1 MTNNIVVVDTKTR
14 FVTVSNPLIGN
25 KGENRVTRLVMNM
38 SEFLNGN
45 AFLEIRR
52 PDPNDMTQTI
62 TQYAQMEKGEKNY
75 SIVVLNSILQ
85 VEGEIELCF
94 HIYNESMFEGGCA
107 CEIFKSSIFKMIVGE
122 TIDAENDEIEEYPDV
137 FGELLAKIDGAIA
150 DIKVINEIIAS
161 GSLAGKV
168 VKDIVYDEK
177 DSVPGVVDIYTIL
190 YTDNT
195 SSSLSI
201 KYGEQYDDS
210 ELKREIAE
218 IKIDYVKK
226 DNFTSMETDPTV
238 PSWAKQATK
247 PTYTADEVG
256 ALPNTTVIP
265 TKTSQ
270 LENDSGFITDTTGVE
285 SVNGKKGIVELTAED
300 VGALPADTTIPT
312 KTSELTNDSGFITD
326 VPVKSVNSKIGNV
339 TLNADDVG
347 ALPSN
352 TKIPT
357 KTSDLQ
363 NDSGFITAAPVDS
376 VNGKTGAVVL
386 NANDVGALPS
396 TTKIPQNTMD
406 LTNNNM
412 VQYTAQVLNDTQ
424 KEQARQNIGAGT
436 SNFSGSYNDLTD
448 KPDTPGTYELPI
460 ASATTLGGVKIGN
473 YLEIDNNGILSVDIT
488 YNDLED
494 KPVIVTQLT
503 SAATDNEL
511 VSAKC
516 LYDIIGN
523 VETQLASI

>member
-347 ALPSN
+347 ALPS
-352 TKIPT
+352 
-357 KTSDLQ
+357 
-363 NDSGFITAAPVDS
+363 
-376 VNGKTGAVVL
+376 
-386 NANDVGALPS
+386 

>member
-122 TIDAENDEIEEYPDV
+122 TIDAEDDEIEEYPDV

-161 GSLAGKV
+161 GSLSGKV

-177 DSVPGVVDIYTIL
+177 DSVPNVVDIYTIL

-218 IKIDYVKK
+218 IKIGYVKK

-238 PSWAKQATK
+238 PSWAKQTTK

-256 ALPNTTVIP
+256 ALPDTTV
-265 TKTSQ
+265 
-270 LENDSGFITDTTGVE
+270 
-285 SVNGKKGIVELTAED
+285 
-300 VGALPADTTIPT
+300 IPT

-326 VPVKSVNSKIGNV
+326 APVKSVNNKIGSV
-339 TLNADDVG
+339 MLNADDVG
-347 ALPSN
+347 ALPSD

-363 NDSGFITAAPVDS
+363 NDSGFITEVPVKS
-376 VNGKTGAVVL
+376 VNNKTGAVVL
-386 NANDVGALPS
+386 NAGDVGALPS
-396 TTKIPQNTMD
+396 TTKIPQNTTD
-406 LTNNNM
+406 LTNDNM
-412 VQYTAQVLNDTQ
+412 VQYTAQVLNDAQ

-436 SNFSGSYNDLTD
+436 SNFSGNYNDLTD

-473 YLEIDNNGILSVDIT
+473 YLEIDNNGILAVDIT
-488 YNDLED
+488 YNDLKD

-516 LYDIIGN
+516 LYDTIGN

>member
-122 TIDAENDEIEEYPDV
+122 TIDAE
-137 FGELLAKIDGAIA
+137 
-150 DIKVINEIIAS
+150 
-161 GSLAGKV
+161 
-168 VKDIVYDEK
+168 
-177 DSVPGVVDIYTIL
+177 
-190 YTDNT
+190 
-195 SSSLSI
+195 
-201 KYGEQYDDS
+201 
-210 ELKREIAE
+210 
-218 IKIDYVKK
+218 
-226 DNFTSMETDPTV
+226 
-238 PSWAKQATK
+238 
-247 PTYTADEVG
+247 TADEVG
-256 ALPNTTVIP
+256 ALPDTTVIP

-285 SVNGKKGIVELTAED
+285 SVNGKTGIVELTAED
-300 VGALPADTTIPT
+300 IGALPIDTTIPT
-312 KTSELTNDSGFITD
+312 KTSELTNDSGFITE
-326 VPVKSVNSKIGNV
+326 VPVNSVNN
-339 TLNADDVG
+339 
-347 ALPSN
+347 
-352 TKIPT
+352 
-357 KTSDLQ
+357 
-363 NDSGFITAAPVDS
+363 
-376 VNGKTGAVVL
+376 KTGAVVL
-386 NANDVGALPS
+386 NAGDVGALPS
-396 TTKIPQNTMD
+396 TTKIPQNTTD
-406 LTNNNM
+406 LTNDNM
-412 VQYTAQVLNDTQ
+412 IQYTAQVLNDAQ

-473 YLEIDNNGILSVDIT
+473 NLKIDNNGVLAVDIT
-488 YNDLED
+488 YNDLKD

-516 LYDIIGN
+516 LYDTIGN

>member
-122 TIDAENDEIEEYPDV
+122 TIDAEDDEIEEYPDV

-161 GSLAGKV
+161 GSLSGKV

-177 DSVPGVVDIYTIL
+177 DSVPNVVDIYTIL

-218 IKIDYVKK
+218 IKIGYVKK

-238 PSWAKQATK
+238 PSWAKQTTK

-256 ALPNTTVIP
+256 ALPDTTV
-265 TKTSQ
+265 
-270 LENDSGFITDTTGVE
+270 
-285 SVNGKKGIVELTAED
+285 
-300 VGALPADTTIPT
+300 IPT

-326 VPVKSVNSKIGNV
+326 APVKSVNNKIGSV
-339 TLNADDVG
+339 MLNADDVG
-347 ALPSN
+347 ALPSD
-352 TKIPT
+352 TKIPI

-363 NDSGFITAAPVDS
+363 NDSGFITEVPVKS
-376 VNGKTGAVVL
+376 VNNKTGAVVL
-386 NANDVGALPS
+386 NAGDVGALPS
-396 TTKIPQNTMD
+396 TTKIPQNTTD
-406 LTNNNM
+406 LTNDNM
-412 VQYTAQVLNDTQ
+412 IQYTAQVLNDAQ

-436 SNFSGSYNDLTD
+436 SNFSGNYNDLTD

>member
-210 ELKREIAE
+210 ELKKEIAE

-300 VGALPADTTIPT
+300 VGALP
-312 KTSELTNDSGFITD
+312 
-326 VPVKSVNSKIGNV
+326 
-339 TLNADDVG
+339 
-347 ALPSN
+347 
-352 TKIPT
+352 
-357 KTSDLQ
+357 
-363 NDSGFITAAPVDS
+363 
-376 VNGKTGAVVL
+376 
-386 NANDVGALPS
+386 S

-412 VQYTAQVLNDTQ
+412 VQYTAQGLSDTQ

-473 YLEIDNNGILSVDIT
+473 YLEIDNNGILAVDIT